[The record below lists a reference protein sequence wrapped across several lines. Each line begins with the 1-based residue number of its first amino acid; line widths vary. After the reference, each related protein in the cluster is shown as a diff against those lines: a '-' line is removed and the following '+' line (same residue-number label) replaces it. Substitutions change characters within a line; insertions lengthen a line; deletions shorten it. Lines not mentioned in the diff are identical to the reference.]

1 MERAVDDV
9 DIDIDDRVA
18 ADDAVEHAFLD
29 ALDAGRD
36 VFLRDTSA
44 HDLVL
49 DSETLAALVGLD
61 LDDDVAVLTAS
72 AGLLDQFSFAVGR
85 GENGFLVG
93 DLRFAGVRL
102 DLELAHHAVADN
114 FEVQLAHARDDR
126 LAGFLVGED
135 AESRVFLGEALQC
148 DTHLFLVDFGLRLD
162 GHGNDRLG
170 EGRRLEKNRMVFV
183 AERVARGDVLDT
195 NDGRDVARVT
205 RVNVL
210 ALVGLDLDESA
221 DALAFAGARIVD
233 VVAFGK
239 FARVDAEENEFA
251 DERIAPELESERREI
266 AAVIGR
272 DFDRRGVIRVLTA
285 DRRNVQRARE
295 VIDDGVDE
303 ILHALVFESGTAGDG
318 DEFVGDGLAADGGL
332 EVLLGDRFFLEEHHA
347 DFLVEI
353 GHLGDEVIVSFAG
366 DFLVVLGN
374 FRHLVG
380 RAHHVIVRIKDGLLV
395 DDVDLSAQVVL
406 FAERNKDRP
415 DIGAELGPHAFDGG
429 VEVRAG
435 AVHLV
440 DESDARDV
448 VFGRLAPD
456 GFGLRLHAGHAA
468 EYGDGA
474 VKHTERTLHLGR
486 EVHVARGVD
495 DVDALVDVLEQLED
509 VFLRLLQPGT
519 GGGGGGD
526 GDAALAL
533 LLHPVGNRRALV
545 HLADLVDHAGVKKDT
560 LGQRGLARVD
570 VRADADVARALE
582 RERAVGRIRIR
593 GGGCGGGG
601 GHEKERVKT
610 VYQRKW
616 AKARLAWAILCISS
630 RFLMALPCPA
640 AASLSSMASA
650 SFIGTAL
657 RLAAKVTSQRMASAY

>member
-1 MERAVDDV
+1 M
-9 DIDIDDRVA
+9 
-18 ADDAVEHAFLD
+18 
-29 ALDAGRD
+29 
-36 VFLRDTSA
+36 
-44 HDLVL
+44 
-49 DSETLAALVGLD
+49 
-61 LDDDVAVLTAS
+61 
-72 AGLLDQFSFAVGR
+72 
-85 GENGFLVG
+85 
-93 DLRFAGVRL
+93 
-102 DLELAHHAVADN
+102 
-114 FEVQLAHARDDR
+114 QLAHARDDR

-148 DTHLFLVDFGLRLD
+148 YAHLFLVHLGLRLD

-170 EGRRLEKNRMVFV
+170 EGRRLEKDRMVFV
-183 AERVARGDVLDT
+183 AESIARGDVLDAD
-195 NDGRDVARVT
+195 DGRDVARIA
-205 RVNVL
+205 RVDVL
-210 ALVGLDLDESA
+210 ALVGLDLDETA

-251 DERIAPELESERREI
+251 DERITPKFESERSEI

-272 DFDRRGVIRVLTA
+272 DFDRRGVIGVLTA

-353 GHLGDEVIVSFAG
+353 GHLGDEIVVG
-366 DFLVVLGN
+366 FLGQFFVVLGN
-374 FRHLVG
+374 FRDFVG
-380 RAHHVIVRIKDGLLV
+380 RAHHVVVRVKDGLLV

-406 FAERNKDRP
+406 FAQRNKDRP
-415 DIGAELGPHAFDGG
+415 NISAELGPHALHGR

-440 DESDARDV
+440 DEGDARNA

-456 GFGLRLHAGHAA
+456 GFGLRLHARHAT
-468 EYGDGA
+468 EHGDRA
-474 VKHTERTLHLGR
+474 VEHAQRALHLGG

-495 DVDALVDVLEQLED
+495 DVDAHVDAVEQFEN
-509 VFLRLLQPGT
+509 VFLRLLQPRAR
-519 GGGGGGD
+519 GGGGGD
-526 GDAALAL
+526 GDAALAF
-533 LLHPVGNRRALV
+533 LLHPVGDRRALV
-545 HLADLVDHAGVKKDT
+545 HLADLVDHAGVKKNA
-560 LGQRGLARVD
+560 LGQSGLAGVD

-582 RERAVGRIRIR
+582 RERAVGRIRVR

-601 GHEKERVKT
+601 GHEKERVT
-610 VYQRKW
+610 AVYQRKW

-630 RFLMALPCPA
+630 RFLMALPWPA